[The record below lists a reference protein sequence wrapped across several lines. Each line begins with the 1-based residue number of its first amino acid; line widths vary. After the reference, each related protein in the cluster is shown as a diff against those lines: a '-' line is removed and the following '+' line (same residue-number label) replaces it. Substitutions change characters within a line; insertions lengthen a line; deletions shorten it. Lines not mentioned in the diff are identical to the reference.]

1 MQGDYDCVQYFELV
15 ICYPI
20 LFCHLGPLQYQI
32 GSSRVENYVQI
43 KKDYS
48 CEMDQA
54 IAPCLAF
61 PVVNATLLSPPCW
74 QVSELGVWWGN

>member
-32 GSSRVENYVQI
+32 GSSRVENYIQI

-61 PVVNATLLSPPCW
+61 SCCKCHAPFSTLLAGLRAGS
-74 QVSELGVWWGN
+74 VVG